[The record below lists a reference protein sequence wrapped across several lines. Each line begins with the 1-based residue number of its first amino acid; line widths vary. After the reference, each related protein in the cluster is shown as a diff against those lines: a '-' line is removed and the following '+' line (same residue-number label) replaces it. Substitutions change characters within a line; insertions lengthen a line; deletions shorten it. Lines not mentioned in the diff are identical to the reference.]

1 MKSIVSHE
9 GGTKHF
15 ANAQRRLAEMRRRG
29 AAAAGAKR
37 QEDEWVKQME
47 EAALKDY
54 RRDILHFTSKLEA
67 PNFYLWQQV
76 YMLHFS
82 LSQSSL
88 THEFRKAIRRKQEG
102 NVLQNLQ
109 RQ

>member
-29 AAAAGAKR
+29 AANSAAKR
-37 QEDEWVKQME
+37 QEEEWVKQME

-54 RRDILHFTSKLEA
+54 RRAVLTLMTSLR
-67 PNFYLWQQV
+67 YV
-76 YMLHFS
+76 C
-82 LSQSSL
+82 
-88 THEFRKAIRRKQEG
+88 
-102 NVLQNLQ
+102 
-109 RQ
+109 